1 MLKHQVVIDVTDPN
15 GNKEN
20 VLQGGELTLRD
31 RLLTRLLGKGQKML
45 VLVPSDRVESVSI
58 REMKGVKSHEQD
70 EASNGRCK

>member
-1 MLKHQVVIDVTDPN
+1 MLKHQVVIDVTDPK

-58 REMKGVKSHEQD
+58 REMKGVKGHEQD